1 MKFILPLVGTL
12 LCSMTCTASSIF
24 TKTYKSPLG
33 VPLEGPPIY
42 ISKKIH
48 DTKSIEFVE
57 HSSYP
62 PWLGLELD
70 YAYVKPIV
78 DAINSTETPLLT
90 RGESH
95 ITIVTP
101 PEFDTLAVA
110 GVTIE
115 EINAIA
121 REQRIQE
128 SKFDIVCLG
137 KAELVQDG
145 KNYIV
150 YQIIVES
157 PSLVKLREKIF
168 TLYYSK
174 GGNTALFDPRTFWS
188 HITVAYTI
196 SDLFVDQGIYKSAN
210 VCHRPLIAH

>member
-1 MKFILPLVGTL
+1 MKLILPFVGTL
-12 LCSMTCTASSIF
+12 LCTMTCTASSIF
-24 TKTYKSPLG
+24 THKYKSPLG
-33 VPLEGPPIY
+33 IPLEGPPIY

-57 HSSYP
+57 HSSSP

-70 YAYVKPIV
+70 YKYIKPIV

-101 PEFDTLAVA
+101 PEYNTLAAA

-115 EINAIA
+115 EINALA
-121 REQRIQE
+121 RESHIQR

-137 KAELVQDG
+137 KVELVQDG
-145 KNYIV
+145 KDYIV

-157 PSLVKLREKIF
+157 PALVKLREKIF

-174 GGNTALFDPRTFWS
+174 GGNTALFDPRVS
-188 HITVAYTI
+188 HSTCRLYTH
-196 SDLFVDQGIYKSAN
+196 V
-210 VCHRPLIAH
+210 LIPFRFI